1 MVLHHGLIW
10 LCGSGVGL
18 SVFGVRDSGS
28 GIRYSVFGP
37 GAPEGTP
44 PLLSDVE
51 RYLNKSEAPCYP
63 PFSSITY
70 KMSNKTSDKVRPD
83 IDRQASV
90 LSDNKIDVEQQEA
103 VNTHNSS
110 DKDDDQVG
118 YATFKAAQKR
128 GYEPISTD
136 PWIF

>member
-1 MVLHHGLIW
+1 
-10 LCGSGVGL
+10 
-18 SVFGVRDSGS
+18 
-28 GIRYSVFGP
+28 
-37 GAPEGTP
+37 
-44 PLLSDVE
+44 
-51 RYLNKSEAPCYP
+51 LNKSEAPCYP

-70 KMSNKTSDKVRPD
+70 KMSNKTSDQVRPD

-110 DKDDDQVG
+110 DKDNDQVG
-118 YATFKAAQKR
+118 YATFKAAQER
-128 GYEPISTD
+128 GYEPVCTD